1 MGCILITGGLGFI
14 GTNLTNHLLSH
25 TNDEIVVYDNFSR
38 RNVQK
43 NRAWL
48 EKIHRN
54 SSRLKIVKGDVCD
67 YKTLQKIVKDVER
80 IYHLAGQV
88 AVTSSMID
96 PIMDFN
102 TNAQG
107 TLNVLEIAR
116 HLETDPSLIL
126 TSTNKVYG
134 ALEKVSLIE
143 TENRYDFSNY
153 KQGISEKAMID
164 PYNPYGCSKYCAD
177 AYCRDYYRTY
187 GVRTIVFRM
196 SCIYGLHQFGTED
209 QGWIAHFIIS
219 SVLNRKITIYGD
231 GKQLRDILYIQDL
244 IDAFELALKHITT
257 TKGEVYNMGGG
268 PKNTI
273 SLLELIELLEA
284 LLNRKISYDCRE
296 WRPGDQKVYYSD
308 ITKAKKDFNWT
319 PKISKEDGVKKL
331 FEWISNNLVLFK

>member
-308 ITKAKKDFNWT
+308 ITKAKKDFNWI

>member
-1 MGCILITGGLGFI
+1 VGCILITGGLGFI

-308 ITKAKKDFNWT
+308 ITKAKKDFNWI